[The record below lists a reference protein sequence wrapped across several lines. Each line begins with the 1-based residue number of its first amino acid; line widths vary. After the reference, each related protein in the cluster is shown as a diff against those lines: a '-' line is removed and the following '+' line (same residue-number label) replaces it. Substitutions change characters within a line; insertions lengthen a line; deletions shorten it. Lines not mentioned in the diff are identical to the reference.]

1 MEKAGEG
8 PDSFKVVVLL
18 IAQCSSSLRLL
29 FSSNPFCCSTF
40 LTYSLTHSLTHSF
53 LSNSL
58 SRFVHGTMSDQT
70 LAPSQPPPL
79 PPSDHLQPFPII
91 PILTT
96 GTNNNSS
103 TSTSDNTS
111 SGNTSD
117 NTSPS
122 VLPNPHDSIMSRAF
136 YWLRSFYIPT
146 SPSQLQLTQKK
157 MFEKF
162 VRQPVEHKLFMLK
175 SGDYLNYIDMKGSS
189 STIPAAARNH
199 PGSIADTSENKKKK
213 PTLILMHGYGS
224 GLGMFFG
231 E

>member
-1 MEKAGEG
+1 MHFVA
-8 PDSFKVVVLL
+8 PLTTHTHLL
-18 IAQCSSSLRLL
+18 
-29 FSSNPFCCSTF
+29 T
-40 LTYSLTHSLTHSF
+40 

-79 PPSDHLQPFPII
+79 PPSDRLQPFPII

-96 GTNNNSS
+96 GTNTNS
-103 TSTSDNTS
+103 STSDNTS
-111 SGNTSD
+111 SSGSTSD